1 MHIAVL
7 LAGLTGVFGK
17 LITLNEIVLVWYRVL
32 LSFLLLWAGLRL
44 FKKFEHYSVAAKKKL
59 LLSGLLPGF
68 HWIFFYASI
77 KYSNISVGVVCYCLT
92 AFFTAIMAP
101 MLKRKRLSVKE
112 LVLSCLT
119 VAGVGLIFHFDT
131 SFRLGIAL
139 GVVSSILAAGY
150 FLANEKLVKDYN
162 VYMISYYQ
170 MAGATLAVGL
180 LLPLCSLLY
189 ASTVFTPS
197 VPDLAYLLVLALF
210 CTIGLY
216 TLVGEALKKLSA
228 FTVNLSFNLEPI
240 YSIILAMLLFH
251 ENKLLNASFYV
262 GLLLI
267 VLSVV
272 LQMLLS
278 AKKRVYR

>member
-32 LSFLLLWAGLRL
+32 LSFLILWAGLRL
-44 FKKFEHYSVAAKKKL
+44 FKKFEQYDKAAKRKL
-59 LLSGLLPGF
+59 MLSGLLPGL
-68 HWIFFYASI
+68 HWVFFYASI

-92 AFFTAIMAP
+92 AFFTAILSP
-101 MLKRKRLSVKE
+101 MLGRKKLSVQE

-189 ASTVFTPS
+189 TRTVFTPS

-228 FTVNLSFNLEPI
+228 FTVNLSFNLEPV

-251 ENKLLNASFYV
+251 ENKLLNGSFYA

-278 AKKRVYR
+278 ARKRVHR